1 MLTARQQATL
11 ASIKD
16 FIRDHGRPP
25 TLEEIGGRLGLAARS
40 TVHQHV
46 RSLID
51 KGYLEAG
58 EGKSAYRLPLDSLGT
73 ETSLPYHGKI
83 AAGAPIE
90 AIPGQDHIDLAS
102 TFCGPHRYI
111 LRIEGDSMIEA
122 GILDNDYVVIE
133 KSETAR
139 NGDIVVAL
147 INSWEATLKYYYA
160 HETGVIELRPAN
172 SSMPPM
178 FYPADQVRIQGIMV
192 GLFRDTLS

>member
-11 ASIKD
+11 GCIKD
-16 FIRDHGRPP
+16 FLAERGRPP
-25 TLEEIGGRLGLAARS
+25 TLEEIGACLGLRARS

-46 RSLID
+46 RGLIE
-51 KGYLEAG
+51 KGYLEPG
-58 EGKSAYRLPLDSLGT
+58 SGKMAYRIATGNTALD
-73 ETSLPYHGKI
+73 TSLPYHGKI

-90 AIPGQDHIDLAS
+90 AIPGQEHIDLAGM
-102 TFCGPHRYI
+102 FCGPHRYI
-111 LRIEGDSMIEA
+111 LRIDGESMIEA

-133 KSETAR
+133 KAETAR

-147 INSWEATLKYYYA
+147 IHSWEATLKYYYA

-172 SSMPPM
+172 SAMPPM

-192 GLFRDTLS
+192 GLFRDQV